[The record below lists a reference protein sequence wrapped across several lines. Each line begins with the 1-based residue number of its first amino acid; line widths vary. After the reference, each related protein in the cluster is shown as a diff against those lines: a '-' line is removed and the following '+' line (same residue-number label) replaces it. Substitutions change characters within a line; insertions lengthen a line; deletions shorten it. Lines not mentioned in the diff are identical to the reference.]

1 MFRSLPLPAGYQVAE
16 DTGSWSVAPRPADGS
31 TRRTGCVTGS
41 MRRRESIGAGRAAVA
56 IVVGARDSCIIDEVH
71 QALTGTPAVVVAT
84 GEGVRR
90 GDGFSG
96 LNRAHPGGK
105 RPAGVGGVLAARVV
119 PGRSVSAADHPVRQ
133 SVRGGR
139 VPGRCAAVRRP
150 WGCAAPRHPTGAG
163 RMARRGRRACRGV
176 AAGGASATPSSWLG
190 SVSYRPRWRR
200 DTTRLPGRSGRV
212 TVRQPRSAGARAGSA
227 GAVPV
232 RRRTS
237 EHHRSTVAL
246 GDGLVG
252 PPLGADRPVV
262 VVHNV

>member
-1 MFRSLPLPAGYQVAE
+1 MVGGAATGGWIDSANRLRDRLDEKAGKY
-16 DTGSWSVAPRPADGS
+16 RLDGQPF
-31 TRRTGCVTGS
+31 
-41 MRRRESIGAGRAAVA
+41 A
-56 IVVGARDSCIIDEVH
+56 IVVGARDSWCTIDEVH

-133 SVRGGR
+133 PVRGGR

-150 WGCAAPRHPTGAG
+150 LGCAAPRHPTSAG

-176 AAGGASATPSSWLG
+176 AAGGASATPSLWLG
-190 SVSYRPRWRR
+190 SVSYRPRCRR
-200 DTTRLPGRSGRV
+200 DTTGLPGRSGRGNRAPASV
-212 TVRQPRSAGARAGSA
+212 GWVGGPPGQVGAGRHGRPYRVCPAAG
-227 GAVPV
+227 
-232 RRRTS
+232 
-237 EHHRSTVAL
+237 
-246 GDGLVG
+246 
-252 PPLGADRPVV
+252 PLGALGGAATAAAIRHRRNRPDQEVST
-262 VVHNV
+262 